1 MTPAALRHLR
11 EPRFAVH
18 RPARLEHSKPQSPG
32 PQRIEQPETAVV
44 ERVRARPPRMFRV
57 ILHNDDFTTM
67 EFVVWVLVQIFDK
80 TAAEATRLML
90 QVHQQGAAQAGLY
103 PRQVAETKCS
113 ETLALAEEQGMPL
126 LVTIEPESDDNES
139 SSG

>member
-1 MTPAALRHLR
+1 
-11 EPRFAVH
+11 
-18 RPARLEHSKPQSPG
+18 
-32 PQRIEQPETAVV
+32 
-44 ERVRARPPRMFRV
+44 MFRV

-90 QVHQQGAAQAGLY
+90 QVHQQGAARAGVY
-103 PRQVAETKCS
+103 PRQVAETKCR

-126 LVTIEPESDDNES
+126 LVTIEPETSPEDDDH
-139 SSG
+139 GP